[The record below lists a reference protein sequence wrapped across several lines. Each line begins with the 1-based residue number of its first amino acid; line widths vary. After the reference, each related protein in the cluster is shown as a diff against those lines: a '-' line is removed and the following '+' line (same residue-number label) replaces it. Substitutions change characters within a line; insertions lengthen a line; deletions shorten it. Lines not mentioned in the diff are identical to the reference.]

1 MHSFLS
7 RRKIGKKVERAR
19 GEDRAVRG
27 GQISTSGKGKQ
38 RIVDRL
44 DDLE

>member
-7 RRKIGKKVERAR
+7 RRKIGKKVKRTR
-19 GEDRAVRG
+19 GEDVAVRG
-27 GQISTSGKGKQ
+27 SQISASGEGKQ

-44 DDLE
+44 DSLE